1 MNPYFFLTKIGLL
14 CDPFALSLSK
24 GSSWFDKL
32 TTNGTTGGLMANE
45 EFVAKTTRIILFA
58 KAPVAGRVKT
68 RLIPA
73 LGAEGA
79 AELARRMLDH
89 TLNIASAA
97 DVGSLELC
105 ASPVSSHPD
114 WRNIP
119 LPAGCETSDQGD
131 GDLGER
137 MARAAQRSLA
147 GGQNVLLIGT
157 DCPALSV
164 QHLRAAAAA
173 LQDQEHPHNAV
184 LQPAQDGGYLLLG
197 LKTYAAS
204 LFENMPWSTAQVAEL
219 TLARM
224 AALGWRVAVLD
235 TLPDI
240 DRPEDLIHL
249 PAAFRPAHSINVL

>member
-1 MNPYFFLTKIGLL
+1 M
-14 CDPFALSLSK
+14 
-24 GSSWFDKL
+24 
-32 TTNGTTGGLMANE
+32 
-45 EFVAKTTRIILFA
+45 KTTRIILFA

-89 TLNIASAA
+89 ALNIAGEA

-105 ASPVSSHPD
+105 ASPAPSHLD
-114 WRNIP
+114 WQNIP
-119 LPAGCETSDQGD
+119 LPTGCETSDQGD

-137 MARAAQRSLA
+137 MARAAQRGLA
-147 GGQNVLLIGT
+147 GGQNVLLIGA
-157 DCPALSV
+157 DCPALSA
-164 QHLRAAAAA
+164 QHLRDAAAA
-173 LQDQEHPHNAV
+173 LHDHENPHDVV
-184 LQPAQDGGYLLLG
+184 LLPAQDGGYLLLG
-197 LKTYAAS
+197 LKTHAAS
-204 LFENMPWSTAQVAEL
+204 LFEDMPWSTARVAEL

-224 AALGWRVAVLD
+224 AALGWRIAVLD

-249 PAAFRPAHSINVL
+249 PEAFV